1 VTAAAVTCR
10 CDDDVWID
18 GENRSVFC
26 PVHDVR
32 PPPEIVELARAVRAA
47 ERAAEARRQRW
58 HADVV
63 IRCLLVVIAV
73 GAGAAIRANVRV
85 PEMFAL
91 GIVAALMALIGER
104 SWRT

>member
-1 VTAAAVTCR
+1 MTAAATCR
-10 CDDDVWID
+10 CDDDAWID

-32 PPPEIVELARAVRAA
+32 TPPELVRAARAA

-58 HADVV
+58 HTDVV

-91 GIVAALMALIGER
+91 GIVAAIMALIGER